1 MTAGNNTGISRNGIL
16 MFMQLE
22 SNKTATVILNQ
33 KGLFESFPIG
43 SYSGSVG
50 PYNSSS
56 TDATFVFSEPD
67 EERQKMLITAS
78 NISVVIEAIWDLRT
92 QKGVNIL
99 QYKGGIRDLQNL
111 ECELEGTPILEIPK
125 FDNCKL
131 TIYTGITGLGSIWY
145 YLNLNN

>member
-1 MTAGNNTGISRNGIL
+1 M
-16 MFMQLE
+16 
-22 SNKTATVILNQ
+22 
-33 KGLFESFPIG
+33 
-43 SYSGSVG
+43 
-50 PYNSSS
+50 
-56 TDATFVFSEPD
+56 
-67 EERQKMLITAS
+67 
-78 NISVVIEAIWDLRT
+78 RT
-92 QKGVNIL
+92 QKVVNIL